1 MKNPVYLITLSGG
14 GDTYIT
20 LVKKHVWDWIISD
33 YPSDK
38 SQCTENIPDEVKA
51 EQKTSYAT
59 STVCLSRNSYENDR
73 ALNAPGKSFQSV
85 KELGEYLK
93 DNKLTIEEE
102 FEGYSY

>member
-33 YPSDK
+33 YPSEK
-38 SQCTENIPDEVKA
+38 SQCTEKIPPEVLA
-51 EQKTSYAT
+51 EKKTSYAT
-59 STVCLSRNSYENDR
+59 DTISLSRSSYENDR
-73 ALNAPGKSFQSV
+73 AIHAPGKSFSSV
-85 KELGEYLK
+85 AELGEYLTK
-93 DNKLTIEEE
+93 HKLTVQEE

>member
-1 MKNPVYLITLSGG
+1 MKNPVYLVTLSGG

-38 SQCTENIPDEVKA
+38 GHCTEKIPDDVMA
-51 EQKTSYAT
+51 EKKTSYAT
-59 STVCLSRNSYENDR
+59 DTISLSRNSYENDR

-85 KELGEYLK
+85 KELGKYLK
-93 DNKLTIEEE
+93 EHDLTIEEE